1 MENRT
6 SPSPKQNFLLYF
18 NLTNF
23 HRVNVRFDAA
33 TGDALLKKTVE
44 ILKKHYPG
52 DLISR
57 VAADHFVIFTDRA
70 DAGERAEAS
79 HQDLALAADEISPGI
94 PLSLR
99 SGMCEVP
106 TDYAGDISVLVDY
119 AKVACSSWSG
129 GAGVHF
135 HLYQDVQDSY
145 EKRTYIIE
153 HVDEAISSGEITVF
167 YQPVIRSL
175 TGQLCGFEGLARW
188 NSKDL
193 GFLSPGA
200 FIPVL
205 EDSYQIWKVD
215 LCILDQICKKIRGI
229 LDAGGPVVPIS
240 FNLSRHDFIGRDM
253 AELVE
258 QKVAS
263 YQVPR
268 ELIHIE
274 ITESAAEKSRELL
287 LEQVNR
293 FHALGYEVWMDDFGS
308 GYSSLNVLKDFP
320 FDEIKI
326 DMAFLHPFTE
336 ASRKIVASIVRMAK
350 TIGVHTLAE
359 GVETK
364 EQVDYLKKIGC
375 EKLQGYYFGRPLP
388 FEEALSACCE
398 KGHRIESTKEKAYY
412 DAAGRVNFM
421 TDVPLVLVELLGEQ
435 FHIAFAN
442 DPALDLI
449 LRDFDSLRAV
459 EDNINDT
466 QNRANREL
474 RKGAEYAI
482 LSGEGGEVYTP
493 FNGQERRL
501 RFRRIASCEDR
512 HLFAGNIY
520 ERMRSGERLSSKE
533 QKIMS
538 LRFIYRYLFSIDPKK
553 QTIQN
558 IQFGDVSNGK
568 DGYVP
573 LFDRSGEITTSLP
586 AIFPADQERYRE
598 FLDPA
603 TLYERV
609 QNTKDGLLGGAFR
622 TRSADGKYV
631 WMAHRILLPP
641 TAPETGFC
649 TESGTSIS
657 RRHGGRTRMFRRVST
672 PG

>member
-1 MENRT
+1 MYSKGNMLAILHNSRG
-6 SPSPKQNFLLYF
+6 LLPPAEF
-18 NLTNF
+18 IQPLEEAQQIDKLDLCVIRKVAEKIAQRNQEGLP
-23 HRVNVRFDAA
+23 
-33 TGDALLKKTVE
+33 E
-44 ILKKHYPG
+44 IP
-52 DLISR
+52 
-57 VAADHFVIFTDRA
+57 
-70 DAGERAEAS
+70 
-79 HQDLALAADEISPGI
+79 
-94 PLSLR
+94 
-99 SGMCEVP
+99 
-106 TDYAGDISVLVDY
+106 ISV
-119 AKVACSSWSG
+119 
-129 GAGVHF
+129 
-135 HLYQDVQDSY
+135 
-145 EKRTYIIE
+145 
-153 HVDEAISSGEITVF
+153 
-167 YQPVIRSL
+167 
-175 TGQLCGFEGLARW
+175 
-188 NSKDL
+188 
-193 GFLSPGA
+193 
-200 FIPVL
+200 
-205 EDSYQIWKVD
+205 
-215 LCILDQICKKIRGI
+215 
-229 LDAGGPVVPIS
+229 
-240 FNLSRHDFIGRDM
+240 NLSRIDFLTCDIF
-253 AELVE
+253 AEIEGV
-258 QKVAS
+258 VRR
-263 YQVPR
+263 YDIPR
-268 ELIHIE
+268 RMLHIE
-274 ITESAAEKSRELL
+274 VTESTMTSKEENIF
-287 LEQVNR
+287 Q
-293 FHALGYEVWMDDFGS
+293 ALDAFRGAGYEIWMDDFGS
-308 GYSSLNVLKDFP
+308 GYSSLNLLKVYNFDVLKL
-320 FDEIKI
+320 
-326 DMAFLHPFTE
+326 DMAFLRSNSKR
-336 ASRKIVASIVRMAK
+336 SRDIVTSVIAMDKR
-350 TIGVHTLAE
+350 IGNRTLAE